1 MNTRKDHMEHI
12 VDDIMVT
19 EVCKL
24 GQGADT
30 CRFLI
35 RGATWECAK
44 LTSMRVTIDARVAEG
59 SFTAIGDNC
68 NGI

>member
-1 MNTRKDHMEHI
+1 MNTRKDHMDHI
-12 VDDIMVT
+12 VDDIMVN
-19 EVCKL
+19 EVCRL

-30 CRFLI
+30 CRFLT
-35 RGATWECAK
+35 RGDTWECAK
-44 LTSMRVTIDARVAEG
+44 RTSRRVVIDAQVAEG